1 MVSDV
6 HVPAAA
12 IEKAIVQKQLIRSKN
27 FILHM
32 VPVLCFSWLAVLR
45 LRRRLLR
52 TIPPGAHWRACACS
66 IRRSTRLKT
75 TGCRGTLTSLTDR
88 VRKARHVLP
97 SLLSSLL
104 FLLQHSPIPIRILAA
119 IPSYSNI
126 VLLLLLQYCTR
137 CYSYY
142 NTRLFLL
149 QYSLLFLFQY
159 CLAIPITTIAA
170 ILLQYCLAIP
180 IPILAAIPITILT
193 AIPITILAAITVR
206 AQF

>member
-1 MVSDV
+1 M
-6 HVPAAA
+6 
-12 IEKAIVQKQLIRSKN
+12 
-27 FILHM
+27 
-32 VPVLCFSWLAVLR
+32 
-45 LRRRLLR
+45 
-52 TIPPGAHWRACACS
+52 
-66 IRRSTRLKT
+66 
-75 TGCRGTLTSLTDR
+75 
-88 VRKARHVLP
+88 LP

-159 CLAIPITTIAA
+159 CLAIPITTLAA

-180 IPILAAIPITILT
+180 ITILGAIPITILT
-193 AIPITILAAITVR
+193 AIPIAILTAISITILAAIPSYSNIVLLLLSPPHGRNGACCGPSATV
-206 AQF
+206 